1 MNQPPPPDKTE
12 SKLPPKEKREAGGG
26 KAPKGNKRSGKI
38 PVGYVP
44 RPFRPLGLGLARTP
58 VVSQPGLSRFQQ
70 SVTVDINPDPTEKS
84 DTPPDP
90 DPSEVFGRKGL
101 NRTPPPISAPR
112 SSPDPVTTETPS
124 GAAGSEPTVSDKT
137 FRIAE
142 LNLESSSES
151 EDSIEPEN
159 PDEIE
164 TLESEEITEQPDLE
178 IINPTPT
185 VNRPNTRS
193 QKGPLV
199 GPEQLEKR
207 EREARL
213 ERSRRILFEEKQIE
227 RWQRKKRLRQSQSQ
241 SKSQS
246 EPTTPRKSRFSQYA
260 RDQDFILGAARLE
273 PNLVSRYADLSVGEL
288 EQKMK
293 MGRLNALTD
302 SRDDLNEET
311 RSEASKEGDGTF
323 PTGLHNMFKHVVKPI
338 GQLMDPEL
346 RDNVEVRA
354 RSVKHLDKITPSAVT
369 RALREEEVL
378 IRQDRKM
385 KDLIEVVVDMAK
397 DMVKLKAE
405 STTKARAAI
414 EKSGQLYPSEGHPSE
429 YNRCADDVWVKAVS
443 ALQAGVKVIE
453 RSVLFRDRPYDYL
466 LEVCGYSN
474 SIATSYGL
482 SKLQHKSLILS
493 AIPATSVLSKELKLL
508 TSLDH
513 IFALASLN
521 ASTIHTKA
529 ELDAK
534 LEAWRLNFTSLPALI
549 ESIGNLKT
557 LIADAEE
564 FQYGSGDQ
572 QRLYGLMI
580 RRVKREKLPAQVDQ
594 NLEEARMRIENE
606 TDPIVLHEIFLA
618 AIKCIVSIKGKPQ
631 MQTVHQTHLAENPQG
646 GNLGHPQMQQTGGQ
660 QSTGA
665 VPKQKQKQNNN
676 NNGKNKQDK
685 QNNSGQYQ
693 GQNNKKGNG
702 NGNGN
707 GGGNGNQKSGNQR
720 DRSKSRTRNSMVGRW
735 PENVPYHSK
744 NGNKLSRDCE
754 QHFSGHCFRCGHSSH
769 KGGDCR
775 IYPERTAVLTLC
787 ITCRQGFHD
796 SCKSYRYA
804 KKEGSKDDA
813 RLMKIENILEGLSN
827 KEPVTIQYPE
837 VRYVNPYPAYPP
849 FYPPP
854 HPYPPAQLQHAEEE
868 EDEDE

>member
-1 MNQPPPPDKTE
+1 MNQPPPPEKTD

-26 KAPKGNKRSGKI
+26 KAPKGNKRPGKI
-38 PVGYVP
+38 PIGYVP
-44 RPFRPLGLGLARTP
+44 RPFRPLGIGLSRTP
-58 VVSQPGLSRFQQ
+58 VVLLPGLSRFQQ

-101 NRTPPPISAPR
+101 TRTPPLTAAPQ
-112 SSPDPVTTETPS
+112 SSPDPDITETPS
-124 GAAGSEPTVSDKT
+124 GAAGPESTVSDKT
-137 FRIAE
+137 FTRVE
-142 LNLESSSES
+142 DLNSESSSES
-151 EDSIEPEN
+151 EDSIEREN
-159 PDEIE
+159 LDGIDI
-164 TLESEEITEQPDLE
+164 LESEEINLQQNLE
-178 IINPTPT
+178 IVDPTPI
-185 VNRPNTRS
+185 VNHPNTRS
-193 QKGPLV
+193 QKVPLV
-199 GPEQLEKR
+199 GPEQLEKDR
-207 EREARL
+207 KERL
-213 ERSRRILFEEKQIE
+213 ERSRRILFEANRKMAAEEEKTA
-227 RWQRKKRLRQSQSQ
+227 R
-241 SKSQS
+241 KSQS
-246 EPTTPRKSRFSQYA
+246 EPGSPKRSRFPQGSK
-260 RDQDFILGAARLE
+260 DPDFILAGARLE
-273 PNLVSRYADLSVGEL
+273 PGLVSRYADLSIGEL
-288 EQKMK
+288 ERKIK
-293 MGRLNALTD
+293 LGRLNALTD

-311 RSEASKEGDGTF
+311 RSEASKDGDGGY

-338 GQLMDPEL
+338 GQLMDPLL
-346 RDNVEVRA
+346 RDDAEVRA
-354 RSVKHLDKITPSAVT
+354 RSVKHLDKITPGAVT

-429 YNRCADDVWVKAVS
+429 YNRCPDDVWVKAVS
-443 ALQAGVKVIE
+443 ALQASVKVIE
-453 RSVLFRDRPYDYL
+453 RSVLFRERPYDYL

-482 SKLQHKSLILS
+482 SKLQHKSLIMS
-493 AIPATSVLSKELKLL
+493 AVPATSVLSKELKLL

-513 IFALASLN
+513 IFALASVN

-580 RRVKREKLPAQVDQ
+580 RRVKREKLPVQVDQ

-646 GNLGHPQMQQTGGQ
+646 NNLGHPQMQQTGGQ

-676 NNGKNKQDK
+676 NNGKNNKQDK
-685 QNNSGQYQ
+685 PTNSGQGQ

-702 NGNGN
+702 NGNGS
-707 GGGNGNQKSGNQR
+707 GNGNQNSGNQR
-720 DRSKSRTRNSMVGRW
+720 DRSKSRTRNSMAGRW

-787 ITCRQGFHD
+787 VTCRQGFHD
-796 SCKSYRYA
+796 VCKSYRYA
-804 KKEGSKDDA
+804 KKEVSKDDA

-837 VRYVNPYPAYPP
+837 VRYASPYPAYPP

-868 EDEDE
+868 DDDE